1 MDLGGKGTSELETRN
16 SKLKTSYCVPASSI
30 FTIHN
35 RPKKTI
41 MAGTSRGLEGVIAL
55 DSKISAIDGEEGVL
69 IYRGY
74 NIFDFAEKADFE
86 EIAFLLWN
94 GRLPNQSELD
104 ELQKEMKR
112 QRELPK
118 AVISLLKDT
127 PKDANGMAVLRTA
140 VSALSFFDDH
150 TEDNSRESNYNN
162 AIRLTAR
169 IPTIL
174 AAFARIRRGLEPVA
188 PLREKSTAFNFLYM
202 LNNEEPGEKAEATMD
217 TALILHADHGLNA
230 STFTGRVI
238 GSTLSDMYSAV
249 TGAIGALKGPLHGG
263 ANIKVMETLK
273 HLRANNLDPVEYVK
287 DSLANKVKIMGFGHR
302 VYKTMDPRAT
312 ILKGM
317 LVKLSEE
324 KGDSYWLETS
334 EKMME
339 TMVGEKNIYP
349 NVDFFSAS
357 VYHLLGIDSD
367 LFTPI
372 FAMSRVSGWTAHL
385 LEQWEAN
392 RLIRPR
398 AAYVGE
404 KNLTYVPIAER

>member
-1 MDLGGKGTSELETRN
+1 MPE
-16 SKLKTSYCVPASSI
+16 
-30 FTIHN
+30 
-35 RPKKTI
+35 
-41 MAGTSRGLEGVIAL
+41 TSRGLEGVIAL
-55 DSKISAIDGEEGVL
+55 DSKISSIDGKEGVL

-86 EIAFLLWN
+86 EIAYLLWN
-94 GRLPNQSELD
+94 GRLPNQAELT
-104 ELQKEMKR
+104 ELQDEMKR
-112 QRELPK
+112 QRVLPEP
-118 AVISLLKDT
+118 VMNLLRET
-127 PKDANGMAVLRTA
+127 PADANGMAVLRTA
-140 VSALSFFDDH
+140 VSALSFFDSH
-150 TEDNSRESNYNN
+150 TEESTHESNYNN

-174 AAFARIRRGLEPVA
+174 AAFARLRKGLEPVA
-188 PLREKSTAFNFLYM
+188 PLDTHSTAYNFLYM
-202 LNNEEPGEKAEATMD
+202 LNNEAPGEKAEATMD

-249 TGAIGALKGPLHGG
+249 SGAIGALKGPLHGG

-273 HLRANNLDPVEYVK
+273 HLRENDLDPVEYTK
-287 DSLANKVKIMGFGHR
+287 EALANKVKIMGFGHR

-312 ILKGM
+312 ILRGM
-317 LVKLSEE
+317 LSKLSEE
-324 KGDSYWLETS
+324 KGDSYWLETG

-339 TMVGEKNIYP
+339 TMVGEKGIYP
-349 NVDFFSAS
+349 NVDFFSAP
-357 VYHLLGIDSD
+357 VYYLLGIDSD
-367 LFTPI
+367 LYTPI
-372 FAMSRVSGWTAHL
+372 FAMSRVTGWTAHL

-404 KNLTYVPIAER
+404 TNLKFAPVEER

>member
-1 MDLGGKGTSELETRN
+1 MPE
-16 SKLKTSYCVPASSI
+16 
-30 FTIHN
+30 
-35 RPKKTI
+35 
-41 MAGTSRGLEGVIAL
+41 TSRGLEGVIAL
-55 DSKISAIDGEEGVL
+55 DSKISSIDGQEGVL

-86 EIAFLLWN
+86 EIAYLLWK
-94 GRLPNQSELD
+94 GRLPNQAELSELQD
-104 ELQKEMKR
+104 EMKR
-112 QRELPK
+112 QRVLPD
-118 AVISLLKDT
+118 AVMNLLRET
-127 PKDANGMAVLRTA
+127 PKNANGMAVLRTA

-150 TEDNSRESNYNN
+150 TEDSSPESNYNN

-174 AAFARIRRGLEPVA
+174 AAFARLRKGLEPVA
-188 PLREKSTAFNFLYM
+188 PLDSHSTAFNFLYM
-202 LNNEEPGEKAEATMD
+202 LNDEEPGEKAEATMD

-249 TGAIGALKGPLHGG
+249 SGAIGALKGPLHGG

-273 HLRANNLDPVEYVK
+273 HLRENDLDPVEYTK
-287 DSLANKVKIMGFGHR
+287 EALASKTKIMGFGHR

-312 ILKGM
+312 ILRGM
-317 LVKLSEE
+317 LSKLSEE
-324 KGDSYWLETS
+324 KGDSYWLETG
-334 EKMME
+334 EKMMD

-349 NVDFFSAS
+349 NVDFFSAP
-357 VYHLLGIDSD
+357 VYYLLGIDSD
-367 LFTPI
+367 LYTPI
-372 FAMSRVSGWTAHL
+372 FAMSRVTGWTAHL

-404 KNLTYVPIAER
+404 QDLKYVPISER

>member
-1 MDLGGKGTSELETRN
+1 MPE
-16 SKLKTSYCVPASSI
+16 
-30 FTIHN
+30 
-35 RPKKTI
+35 
-41 MAGTSRGLEGVIAL
+41 TSRGLEGVIAL
-55 DSKISAIDGEEGVL
+55 DSKISSIDGKEGVL

-86 EIAFLLWN
+86 EIAYLLWN
-94 GRLPNQSELD
+94 GRLPNQAELT
-104 ELQKEMKR
+104 ELQDEMKR
-112 QRELPK
+112 QRVLPEP
-118 AVISLLKDT
+118 VMNLLRET

-140 VSALSFFDDH
+140 VSALSFFDNH
-150 TEDNSRESNYNN
+150 TEESTHESNYNN

-174 AAFARIRRGLEPVA
+174 AAFARLRKGLEPVA
-188 PLREKSTAFNFLYM
+188 PLDTHSTAYNFLYM
-202 LNNEEPGEKAEATMD
+202 LNNEAPGEKAEATMD

-249 TGAIGALKGPLHGG
+249 SGAIGALKGPLHGG

-273 HLRANNLDPVEYVK
+273 HLRENDLDPVEYTK
-287 DSLANKVKIMGFGHR
+287 DALANKVKIMGFGHR

-312 ILKGM
+312 ILRGM
-317 LVKLSEE
+317 LSKLSEE
-324 KGDSYWLETS
+324 KGDSYWLETG

-339 TMVGEKNIYP
+339 TMVGEKGIYP
-349 NVDFFSAS
+349 NVDFFSAP
-357 VYHLLGIDSD
+357 VYYLLGIDSD
-367 LFTPI
+367 LYTPI
-372 FAMSRVSGWTAHL
+372 FAMSRVTGWTAHL

-404 KNLTYVPIAER
+404 TDLKFAPVADR